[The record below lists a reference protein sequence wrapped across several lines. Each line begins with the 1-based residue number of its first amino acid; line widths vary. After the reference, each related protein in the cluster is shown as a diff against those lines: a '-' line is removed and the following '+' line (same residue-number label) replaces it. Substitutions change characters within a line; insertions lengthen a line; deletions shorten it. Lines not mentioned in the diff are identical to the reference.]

1 MKLSNDQFRIIGKKT
16 AYKAEKVQ
24 IDTSEISLPNGNVAH
39 WDVVVMP
46 TFYVGLPVKDGNVL
60 MTREWR
66 LGPAGVMT
74 QFSGGRGISDNEE
87 ENLGELRRELKEELG
102 LEGGTYE
109 HLVSFSAGVR
119 ITGDVVNYIVTD
131 FTLSDTDRDENEIQD
146 IISLPIKGLYNEL
159 SNNHV
164 VTADTL
170 LAAKLLEEKYVM

>member
-1 MKLSNDQFRIIGKKT
+1 MTLSNDQFKIISKKT

-24 IDTSEISLPNGNVAH
+24 IDTAEISLPNGNVAH

-46 TFYVGLPVKDGNVL
+46 TFYVGLPVVDGNVF

-66 LGPAGVMT
+66 LGPAKVMT

-109 HLVSFSAGVR
+109 HLISFSAGVR
-119 ITGDVVNYIVTD
+119 TTGD
-131 FTLSDTDRDENEIQD
+131 DENEIQD
-146 IISLPIKGLYNEL
+146 IISLPIQGLYDEL
-159 SNNHV
+159 NNNHV

-170 LAAKLLEEKYVM
+170 LAAKLLEEKYL